1 MKRHFKSHEMIMCD
15 LKNHLV
21 WLYSPVLGPTFP
33 VILCDYKNNHTCW
46 KIFDSSCVIIKIIT
60 RKCFISCDYK
70 NNHTGWVKK
79 LIIMCDY
86 KNNHTRWNI
95 ANRRP
100 VNLQD
105 DEILCDYKN
114 NHTIFRYFLKYCV
127 IIFIITQYE
136 RFKCDYFYNHTIW
149 YSRVTLCDYF
159 LEIFGKNHI
168 VWLKIVHCVIILSEF
183 RHFKSHKMNF
193 FRFVL
198 IYNQLHKN
206 FAENQLV

>member
-127 IIFIITQYE
+127 IVFIIT
-136 RFKCDYFYNHTIW
+136 RNGVISCDYK
-149 YSRVTLCDYF
+149 
-159 LEIFGKNHI
+159 IFSKFWKFGQKA
-168 VWLKIVHCVIILSEF
+168 V
-183 RHFKSHKMNF
+183 
-193 FRFVL
+193 
-198 IYNQLHKN
+198 
-206 FAENQLV
+206 